1 MLALDVKLQLYD
13 SAVVSVLIYGC
24 EGWWLTPELLQS
36 LNGWNSR
43 CLARITG
50 RSFRDEAVS
59 PSYGLTQKIRYQR
72 LKWLGHVLRE
82 EETYLV
88 RQVVIKYVQDKID
101 VGYPVGSILMDAP
114 HHRTVEELVELA
126 RDKENWNVEVNALK
140 LSSTVNQKKRTIEQ
154 NENKAK
160 RKRTNNVVI

>member
-1 MLALDVKLQLYD
+1 
-13 SAVVSVLIYGC
+13 
-24 EGWWLTPELLQS
+24 
-36 LNGWNSR
+36 
-43 CLARITG
+43 
-50 RSFRDEAVS
+50 
-59 PSYGLTQKIRYQR
+59 
-72 LKWLGHVLRE
+72 
-82 EETYLV
+82 
-88 RQVVIKYVQDKID
+88 
-101 VGYPVGSILMDAP
+101 MDAP